1 MPKPEKISRRPPR
14 GTVALI
20 LFCFLYLTFTWTNFW
35 NTNEYSRIFLTRA
48 LIEHQTFSI
57 DKIIIHHDTQDK
69 SFFRKNFYSNKAP
82 ISSFLA
88 APVYLAARMT
98 QIYTGLRLSE
108 PMLLYLIT
116 SLCLSIPSALFLLLL
131 FKFWSLIT
139 LRYPLRRALLI
150 AYALGTIT
158 WPYSTMY
165 YGHQLAGMSLF
176 IAFLITF
183 SARELN
189 LDSKT
194 LFKSGFFCGLAFS
207 IEYPT
212 ALISFCIFIYAA
224 TVGKKLRA
232 ALYLILAAFLIGTLW
247 SQLDLIQSVIGPHI
261 QSLINPRKA
270 ILIMAVVITA
280 SLGLPAI
287 SRAPKLL
294 LFFLGCAIPVG
305 VTFYYHWKCFGGPLQ
320 FPYYHETYRLFT
332 IAHQRG
338 IAGVSFPGSL
348 HELGGQLSA
357 LFQLLISPYRGLFF
371 YSPFLLLGLFG
382 IVKMIRHPGWKQ
394 EGWLFLSITAVYF
407 VFLSAFSDWEGGW
420 SMGPR
425 HLVPLLPFLVTAV
438 IFQIGKSVG
447 KIRRILAWILAPTAL
462 IAIAFVFIGTVVFP
476 YFPKEF
482 KNPLYDLSW
491 LFLIQGKFAPTI
503 GEICGLKG
511 FARLIPLIV
520 LTGVL
525 MAILLLDLSR
535 EAYRR
540 IKGRTIFCLF
550 SVAIAAGFL
559 FLAVL
564 GSQWRTE
571 KLSRYERVLQ
581 ENQAKRVEAFM
592 KR

>member
-1 MPKPEKISRRPPR
+1 
-14 GTVALI
+14 
-20 LFCFLYLTFTWTNFW
+20 
-35 NTNEYSRIFLTRA
+35 
-48 LIEHQTFSI
+48 
-57 DKIIIHHDTQDK
+57 
-69 SFFRKNFYSNKAP
+69 
-82 ISSFLA
+82 
-88 APVYLAARMT
+88 
-98 QIYTGLRLSE
+98 
-108 PMLLYLIT
+108 
-116 SLCLSIPSALFLLLL
+116 
-131 FKFWSLIT
+131 
-139 LRYPLRRALLI
+139 
-150 AYALGTIT
+150 
-158 WPYSTMY
+158 
-165 YGHQLAGMSLF
+165 
-176 IAFLITF
+176 
-183 SARELN
+183 
-189 LDSKT
+189 
-194 LFKSGFFCGLAFS
+194 
-207 IEYPT
+207 
-212 ALISFCIFIYAA
+212 
-224 TVGKKLRA
+224 
-232 ALYLILAAFLIGTLW
+232 
-247 SQLDLIQSVIGPHI
+247 
-261 QSLINPRKA
+261 
-270 ILIMAVVITA
+270 
-280 SLGLPAI
+280 
-287 SRAPKLL
+287 
-294 LFFLGCAIPVG
+294 
-305 VTFYYHWKCFGGPLQ
+305 
-320 FPYYHETYRLFT
+320 
-332 IAHQRG
+332 
-338 IAGVSFPGSL
+338 
-348 HELGGQLSA
+348 
-357 LFQLLISPYRGLFF
+357 
-371 YSPFLLLGLFG
+371 
-382 IVKMIRHPGWKQ
+382 
-394 EGWLFLSITAVYF
+394 
-407 VFLSAFSDWEGGW
+407 
-420 SMGPR
+420 MGPR